1 MDASWG
7 PVRKGGISANAK
19 RNERP
24 KMRIIA
30 IKIDCTKITK
40 ERLYPG
46 KKGGKY
52 LSALAMELDEPDRY
66 GNDWR
71 IVEAVSKEE
80 RQAGKR
86 GPILGNGKNI
96 GGAKRQEQKPAQ
108 AQAGEQ
114 PQEDDVP
121 F

>member
-1 MDASWG
+1 
-7 PVRKGGISANAK
+7 
-19 RNERP
+19 
-24 KMRIIA
+24 MRIIA

-40 ERLYPG
+40 SRLFQG
-46 KKGGKY
+46 KNGAKY
-52 LSALAMELDEPDRY
+52 LDALAMELDEPDQY
-66 GNDWR
+66 GNQWR

-96 GGAKRQEQKPAQ
+96 GGAKRQETKPAGP
-108 AQAGEQ
+108 AQQDG
-114 PQEDDVP
+114 PPPTDDDVP